1 MNAPAPV
8 LAPPAATAARPV
20 IAPSAA
26 RLVHWLLGG
35 EHHHHP
41 ADRLLGLELLK
52 TAPWF
57 EESVTIGHR
66 YAHQTVRMFRD
77 CGVQQFVDLGSGL
90 PTPNPRLPHTSASA
104 GPDATVLHVDADPY
118 VIRHGPGLLPRGTR
132 HRFLHE
138 DPQNM
143 HRILRD
149 LPLHGFD
156 PAQPI
161 AFLLHNVLDRIPSP
175 ADARAVLTPILS
187 TAPPG
192 SVISL
197 THATADL
204 CRDGSARAAAN
215 CLTEAGLP
223 LHLRTAE
230 ETRDLIEPQT
240 HSRPWHIRA
249 PGITPVGNY
258 HPTRSPIPDSPGP
271 SGGYAA
277 ILLHPD
283 DPR

>member
-1 MNAPAPV
+1 MNAPATAVPT
-8 LAPPAATAARPV
+8 ATAAHPV

-35 EHHHHP
+35 ERHHHP

-52 TAPWF
+52 VAPWF
-57 EESVTIGHR
+57 EESVTIGRR
-66 YAHQTVRMFRD
+66 YTHKTVGMFRD
-77 CGVQQFVDLGSGL
+77 CGVQQFVNLSSGL

-104 GPDATVLHVDADPY
+104 GPDATVLHVDTDPY
-118 VIRHGPGLLPRGTR
+118 VIRHGPGLLPSGTR

-138 DPQNM
+138 DPQSM

-149 LPLHGFD
+149 LPIYGFN
-156 PAQPI
+156 PQPI
-161 AFLLHNVLDRIPSP
+161 AFLLHNVLDRIPSA
-175 ADARAVLTPILS
+175 ADAHAVLAPILS

-204 CRDGSARAAAN
+204 CRDGSAQAAAR
-215 CLTEAGLP
+215 CLTAAGLP
-223 LHLRTAE
+223 IKLRTAE
-230 ETRDLIEPQT
+230 EIRDLVEPRA
-240 HSRPWHIRA
+240 HHRPWHIRA
-249 PGITPVGNY
+249 PGIAPVGNY
-258 HPTRSPIPDSPGP
+258 HPSRSPMPEPPGP